1 MHEFL
6 SWNDYMRIQLESR
19 RDQITIAT
27 KSWSS
32 DMKNIDILT
41 FSQENIHN
49 VPDKVKRINL
59 ILEKFILGFF
69 KL

>member
-1 MHEFL
+1 MHQFL
-6 SWNDYMRIQLESR
+6 SWNYYMRIQLESR